1 MVMGFALLTL
11 PPARAQQQ
19 PAQPPQNAQGS
30 GNALSKPDKMD
41 APETNSELEAFRHSL
56 AVQALARRAHVSTE
70 TAAQIFEDVNSA
82 VLIGL
87 ILWLIFRVVPKM
99 LRKRSQAI
107 EKQLTEA
114 RLATSQANERLAVVE
129 ERLSKLGVEIENIR
143 QQTERESHE
152 DEKRIEAALEA
163 ERKRIIASAEQEIE
177 LAGAQA
183 QRELKKFAADL
194 SVDRALERIR
204 LSAEEDRVLI
214 HSFGEELK
222 GERN

>member
-1 MVMGFALLTL
+1 MVVVGLALLAL
-11 PPARAQQQ
+11 PAARAQQ
-19 PAQPPQNAQGS
+19 PAQPSQTAQGA
-30 GNALSKPDKMD
+30 GNGLSKPDKMD
-41 APETNSELEAFRHSL
+41 APETNGELESFRHSL

-70 TAAQIFEDVNSA
+70 FAAEVFEDVNSA

-99 LRKRSQAI
+99 LRKRAQAI
-107 EKQLTEA
+107 EQQLTEA

-143 QQTERESHE
+143 QQAERESLE

-204 LSAEEDRVLI
+204 LTAEEDRVLI